1 MTDRSSLPFDP
12 VHKPSHY
19 NSHASGVETVQLTE
33 HLSAMLGSAVKY
45 VWRRGLKGPI
55 VQDLEKAAWCFRREA
70 ERLRAFKDA
79 SPWDIEAWKPLAEK
93 VAIQDE
99 TVLGDVLRELLQ
111 AAMFDNHLANSCDK
125 MAALCDSEAKRLRRD
140 GL

>member
-12 VHKPSHY
+12 VNKPSHY
-19 NSHASGVETVQLTE
+19 NSHRSGVETALVTE

-55 VQDLEKAAWCFRREA
+55 TQDLEKATWCFRREA
-70 ERLRAFKDA
+70 ARLRAFTDA
-79 SPWDIEAWKPLAEK
+79 SPWDIEAWKPFAEK
-93 VAIQDE
+93 TAIQDE
-99 TVLGDVLRELLQ
+99 TILGDVLRELLQ
-111 AAMFDNHLANSCDK
+111 AAMFDEHLDNSCDK
-125 MAALCDSEAKRLRRD
+125 MAKLCEDEAARLKRD